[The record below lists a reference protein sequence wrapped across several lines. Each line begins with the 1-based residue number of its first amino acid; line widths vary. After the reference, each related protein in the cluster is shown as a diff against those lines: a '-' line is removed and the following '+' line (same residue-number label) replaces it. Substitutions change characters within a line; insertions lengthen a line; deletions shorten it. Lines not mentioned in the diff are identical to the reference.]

1 MRYKQKASLRSEK
14 VRSGVKWRRSSV
26 FFRLFHSK
34 TSWFIFRSI
43 LESGHS
49 SSSVWKPTMKLQLFA
64 IGFIFLCISG
74 GASALATRVPAASA
88 PGANVTS
95 RAARIDGRDAS
106 ALPKSRRRRY
116 ISQNDMVAILDYHNK
131 VRGRV
136 FPPASNM
143 EYMVSARAESVLRT
157 NMSPSEL
164 KAVVCLMMEWK
175 V

>member
-1 MRYKQKASLRSEK
+1 MKALVCF
-14 VRSGVKWRRSSV
+14 VRVIS
-26 FFRLFHSK
+26 FK
-34 TSWFIFRSI
+34 TSWFIFRKHL

-64 IGFIFLCISG
+64 IGLMFLRASG
-74 GASALATRVPAASA
+74 GASALATRVPAASS

-95 RAARIDGRDAS
+95 RAARTDGRDAS

-116 ISQNDMVAILDYHNK
+116 ISQDDMVAILDYHNK

-143 EYMVSARAESVLRT
+143 EYMVSFTHTYS
-157 NMSPSEL
+157 MSPSEF